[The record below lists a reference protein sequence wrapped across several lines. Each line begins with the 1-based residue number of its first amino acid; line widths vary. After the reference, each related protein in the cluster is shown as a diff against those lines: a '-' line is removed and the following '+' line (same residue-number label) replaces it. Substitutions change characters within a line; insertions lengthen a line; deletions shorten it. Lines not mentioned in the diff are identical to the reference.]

1 MWPAPEVWCRRLRAR
16 LSRIV
21 KLECWDLHL
30 HLGRSRDG
38 ASFFLPQVRKTLNE
52 HQISRAV
59 LFAIDEVDAGPTYE
73 RSNDRVLKASASDSR
88 LIPFARLSPRT
99 GNRAVAELHRSIH
112 SGARGVKLHPRS
124 EKFSSQE
131 AEPLINEVEAEGLPV
146 FLHTSHEKNCGPREW
161 EKIFKRHRR
170 TSFVLFHGGKDSYE
184 KTITVA
190 ARNRNVWVETSTLS
204 YWRSGLI
211 LRRLGASKVVFG
223 SDLPYSH
230 PAVERLKLDFLLN
243 RSERKI
249 VYSDNPKRILG
260 E

>member
-1 MWPAPEVWCRRLRAR
+1 MAGRT
-16 LSRIV
+16 
-21 KLECWDLHL
+21 ECWDLHL

-38 ASFFLPQVRKTLNE
+38 ASFSLTEVRKTLNE

-59 LFAIDEVDAGPTYE
+59 LFAIDEGDAGPTYE
-73 RSNDRVLKASASDSR
+73 RANDRVLKASASDLR
-88 LIPFARLSPRT
+88 LIPFARLSPKA
-99 GNRAVAELHRSIH
+99 GSRAVDELRRSIH

-124 EKFSSQE
+124 EKFSPQE
-131 AEPLINEVEAEGLPV
+131 AEPLVKEIETQRLPV

-161 EKIFKRHRR
+161 EKFFKRHRR
-170 TSFVLFHGGKDSYE
+170 IPFVLFHGGKDSYE
-184 KTITVA
+184 ETITVA

-230 PAVERLKLDFLLN
+230 PAVERLKLDLLLS
-243 RSERKI
+243 RSGRKK